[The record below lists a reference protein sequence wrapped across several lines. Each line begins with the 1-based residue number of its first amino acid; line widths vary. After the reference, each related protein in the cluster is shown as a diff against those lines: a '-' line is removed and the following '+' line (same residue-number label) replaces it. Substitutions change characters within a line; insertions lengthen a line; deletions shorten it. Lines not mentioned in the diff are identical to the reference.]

1 MKLLFLSLLLAN
13 VLIFVWT
20 RWFDAPP
27 APPPANRIA
36 APTLM
41 LASELPPVASNSV
54 ADFAEGAAADPL
66 VAADAVDQSDMITG
80 PRDVGGPAPDVTT
93 LAVDEPTG
101 TADSTTDSQEATAGE
116 ETFRVADV
124 ADVPAPLACL
134 SLGPF
139 RNQSDAENATA
150 RLQTEGLAP
159 RQRSAEGVVGGGY
172 WVHLPPY
179 PTRADARRAVAE
191 INQNGVPDAYIVRT
205 GEDINAIALGLLTE
219 LDRAERLATEVRS
232 IGFDAQIAER
242 ILTDTVFWVDVDV
255 DDPTL
260 IDPGSFQLSSRRGAR
275 LRLES
280 CPGPDEVPLD

>member
-20 RWFDAPP
+20 RWFEAPP
-27 APPPANRIA
+27 EPPPANRVA

-54 ADFAEGAAADPL
+54 AEITEGAAADPL
-66 VAADAVDQSDMITG
+66 VAADAVDQSDMTTG
-80 PRDVGGPAPDVTT
+80 PAGDGGPASEGATPGID
-93 LAVDEPTG
+93 APIRI
-101 TADSTTDSQEATAGE
+101 ADSTTDGQEVTAGG
-116 ETFRVADV
+116 ETVRVADV
-124 ADVPAPLACL
+124 AAPLACL

-139 RNQSDAENATA
+139 RNESDAEDAAA
-150 RLQTEGLAP
+150 RLQTQGLAP
-159 RQRSAEGVVGGGY
+159 RQRNAEGVVGGGY

-275 LRLES
+275 LRVES

>member
-54 ADFAEGAAADPL
+54 ADFAEGAAADPQ

-80 PRDVGGPAPDVTT
+80 PAGVGGPAPEGTT
-93 LAVDEPTG
+93 PGIDDPIG
-101 TADSTTDSQEATAGE
+101 IADSTTDSQEATAGE

-179 PTRADARRAVAE
+179 PTRADARRAV
-191 INQNGVPDAYIVRT
+191 GWLVRHEQVVVE
-205 GEDINAIALGLLTE
+205 GSGAIAIAPLLNGQ
-219 LDRAERLATEVRS
+219 LDVEGQRVAAVLTGGGGATS
-232 IGFDAQIAER
+232 PSA
-242 ILTDTVFWVDVDV
+242 
-255 DDPTL
+255 
-260 IDPGSFQLSSRRGAR
+260 SS
-275 LRLES
+275 S
-280 CPGPDEVPLD
+280 S

>member
-20 RWFDAPP
+20 RWFEAPP
-27 APPPANRIA
+27 APPPAKRVA

-41 LASELPPVASNSV
+41 LASELPPVARNSV
-54 ADFAEGAAADPL
+54 ADITEGAAADPL
-66 VAADAVDQSDMITG
+66 VAADAVDQNDMTTG
-80 PRDVGGPAPDVTT
+80 PAGDGGPASEGATPGID
-93 LAVDEPTG
+93 DPIG
-101 TADSTTDSQEATAGE
+101 IADSTTDGQEVTAGG
-116 ETFRVADV
+116 ETVRVADV
-124 ADVPAPLACL
+124 ADVAAPLACL

-139 RNQSDAENATA
+139 RNESDAEDAAA

-275 LRLES
+275 LRVES